1 MSADDR
7 TGWLRRCTST
17 AIHITTKDRFLQSL
31 RQPERLIVKLQSAKA
46 DVDPEAMVAA
56 FDIVLA
62 KG

>member
-1 MSADDR
+1 MFFDGDPYND
-7 TGWLRRCTST
+7 
-17 AIHITTKDRFLQSL
+17 KDRLLQSL
-31 RQPERLIVKLQSAKA
+31 RQPERLIVKLQPAKS